1 MRIDRTSLAIGAM
14 TVTAIALLVRLF
26 AAPSPGSA
34 VWASGM
40 SASGGDFVIS
50 VGGSSDRDEEL
61 VYVVDNST
69 EKMAVYRFDTAKR
82 TIEPVQQLDL
92 ADMRRKADTPAPATR
107 GK

>member
-1 MRIDRTSLAIGAM
+1 MRIDRTSLAIG
-14 TVTAIALLVRLF
+14 VLSITAVALLGRLITMP
-26 AAPSPGSA
+26 APGST

-61 VYVVDNST
+61 VYVVDNSSQ
-69 EKMAVYRFDTAKR
+69 KMAVYRFDTAKR
-82 TIEPVQQLDL
+82 VMEPVQQLDL
-92 ADMRRKADTPAPATR
+92 SDMRRNAGTPPPPAR